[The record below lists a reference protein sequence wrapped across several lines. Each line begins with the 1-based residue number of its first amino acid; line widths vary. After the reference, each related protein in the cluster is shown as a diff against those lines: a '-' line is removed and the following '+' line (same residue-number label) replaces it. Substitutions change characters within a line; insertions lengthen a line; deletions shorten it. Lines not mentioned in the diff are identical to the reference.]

1 MQLGLVKGRFGFYE
15 IHKLDESMRPIY
27 LISVFFL
34 FTSWMGCTP
43 ESIPEIPKSS
53 AKELSNPS
61 ISVANATFTYE
72 ESTNTYTYTVPENT
86 DVKSIAFVFTLSQ
99 GAVSVPASGSVQDFT
114 NPVKYTITAEDGS
127 TKVVTVVVKI
137 LVRIANC
144 KVISSGTITNG
155 VTNGICYQYVYNQK
169 NQLVYYE
176 RYGEGFRATF
186 NLEYYTE
193 FPELLRQK
201 RVNINNGT
209 ATEERYEYNS
219 DKKLVSRIFVNYS
232 KDGLETSRQEEHYR
246 YDSKGKIS
254 RIEIDFP
261 QSLSKYGGSVIYEY
275 TDGILTN
282 VNAVNA
288 NVTVDSKGNI
298 TRFQLRNSPF
308 YTIYTY
314 NDKGLVVERRDFNG
328 EDKLFSI
335 RKFEYAELQFVPNL
349 FERLQNQ
356 ESYAVFN
363 LSADESANIAFISSQ
378 SSITY
383 NESGGETSVYNLK
396 NTYEQ
401 KNGEISAVRSESVYK
416 GSSGEFPFLRI
427 DFFTVT
433 CTN

>member
-1 MQLGLVKGRFGFYE
+1 M
-15 IHKLDESMRPIY
+15 HKLY
-27 LISVFFL
+27 LTLVSLVFIL
-34 FTSWMGCTP
+34 LMGCTT
-43 ESIPEIPKSS
+43 ELVPEIPKSS

-72 ESTNTYTYTVPENT
+72 ESTNTYTYTIPENT
-86 DVKSIAFVFTLSQ
+86 DIKSIAFIFTLSQ
-99 GAVSVPASGSVQDFT
+99 GAVSVPVSGSVQDFT

-127 TKVVTVVVKI
+127 TKVVMVAVKKV
-137 LVRIANC
+137 VRIGNC
-144 KVISSGTITNG
+144 KVISSGTSTNGTTNG
-155 VTNGICYQYVYNQK
+155 VSQYVYNQN

-176 RYGEGFRATF
+176 RFGESGYKATF
-186 NLEYYTE
+186 NLEYNTE
-193 FPELLRQK
+193 FPELLRNK
-201 RVNINNGT
+201 RVRFNNGT
-209 ATEERYEYNS
+209 TTEERYEYNS
-219 DKKLVSRIFVNYS
+219 DKKLASRIFVNS
-232 KDGLETSRQEEHYR
+232 KDGLETSRQEEYYR

-254 RIEIDFP
+254 RIEIRFP
-261 QSLSKYGGSVIYEY
+261 QFLSKYGSFVIYEY
-275 TDGILTN
+275 TDGILTK

-298 TRFQLRNSPF
+298 TRFQTLNSPF
-308 YTIYTY
+308 YTMYTY
-314 NDKGLVVERRDFNG
+314 NEKGLVVESKEFNDEG
-328 EDKLFSI
+328 KLVGV
-335 RKFEYAELQFVPNL
+335 RKFEYSELRFVPNL

-363 LSADESANIAFISSQ
+363 LSADESANTAFVSSR

-383 NESGGETSVYNLK
+383 NDSGGENSVFNVK

-416 GSSGEFPFLRI
+416 DSSGEFPFLRI